1 MANLVKVKYV
11 GNKAAAYDNV
21 ARSGVTWSGRGDVQE
36 VTDVQAKQLLK
47 FPDQWE
53 LVNKSDAAQVNAPVS
68 MTVVD
73 EDGDTVVVD
82 PAAFKKSFEKMSK
95 SELVGYAKNRWN
107 KTLDA
112 RKSSKTLIDQ
122 IEEWERDLD
131 VSIGVAE

>member
-11 GNKAAAYDNV
+11 GKKASAFDNI
-21 ARSGVTWSGRGDVQE
+21 ARSGVIWNGNGDVKE

-47 FPDQWE
+47 FPDQWA
-53 LVNKSDAAQVNAPVS
+53 LVDPEDAQQVNAPVS
-68 MTVVD
+68 LTVVD

-82 PAAFKKSFEKMSK
+82 PDAFKKSFENMTKG
-95 SELVGYAKNRWN
+95 ELVAYAKNKWN

-112 RKSSKTLIDQ
+112 RKSSKSLIDQ